1 MTDPLQCNRCGARLA
16 LAVAVCPGCGQER
29 NLESRLGT
37 FLFCDLVRST
47 RLLSGR
53 SPGEQVKVMAAFHA
67 AVRTVMT
74 RHGIEPDRVEADG
87 YFISYQRSTS
97 PRERG
102 APVTDS
108 QEDNA
113 SAAIGA
119 GLDLAKAVKAAGDA
133 LGEWMRVRV
142 GITSGYITT
151 GHPELNA
158 FMRDAGYV
166 GLDINLAKR
175 LAAAARPGRVMV
187 DAATHRL
194 AGAFF
199 RYGQLRHQAFVDFQ
213 PTPAWRV
220 TGRTQ
225 VDSRFEALHA
235 AQADRTLQGREPEM
249 AALRDAWARAA
260 AGATVAVQLRSD
272 AGFGKSSLAHELCLH
287 ASQANARVFKL
298 DCMPRTSHTPFFPVA
313 ALLKRLAGLSDDTPA
328 HDALARIERRIAHDD
343 GAAQAGEL
351 APFLPLLAMQE
362 SAGRTGSDRTI
373 TRAAEAAAGWIRGCA
388 RRQPVLVLA
397 EDMHW
402 ADEGTAALMQA
413 LAQAPGAGQPAL
425 PLMVLATT
433 RDHAP
438 ANRVAPFIAIDLKPV
453 DTSSATAIV
462 RRILG
467 EQPPRATVARIVRLA
482 DGNPLFLEELASAAD
497 DPARLRSVENAG
509 KQLTHRLALL
519 VQTRI
524 DRLPLLSPIV
534 QAAALLGPEFS
545 LDLLGE
551 FVDDRAGLPLAAAQ
565 LVEERLWEP
574 VDATVGRQRFRFRHE
589 LIQKAVYE
597 SWMDEARE
605 AKHEL
610 VAARLLKSTE
620 AVTATPELVAYH
632 LVGARHHDEAAR
644 HYLAAAQAAARRG
657 AYIDSVEHC
666 DAGIAQAQAFIGI
679 RTLAASA
686 ATRALLGQLHIAK
699 GVAAAATSGYAADA
713 VEEAYQLARDA
724 CDDPNDPAALFPI
737 VRGLGTFNFVRARF
751 ERAHAL
757 GNECEALAR
766 ASGRPDQAIE
776 AASFLGY
783 TTLYRGQLP
792 ASRRALDACVA
803 LYRAERGER
812 FSYPSPQDAGIAAL
826 SLLGITAWLQGD
838 CHAAETAFE
847 DALAHAG
854 RLARPIDEAY
864 VHVWLAMLR
873 NLQRRFGEARA
884 LAERCIAI
892 SAEHGFETW
901 LAAATMQRCIAV
913 TGSDETPQQLG
924 VLQYVLG
931 EFRIR
936 GAEANAPYFEWGIAR
951 ACLHL
956 GDRAGAHAAL
966 ARAQAQAQASGE
978 TYLVPELLV
987 LAGELADDPVAA
999 RRAFTAAFELAV
1011 GQEAWMLALRA
1022 LASAWSRNRPEGL
1035 ADPLFDRVAA
1045 LLADGGA
1052 HDPPPDGWARDAVQQ
1067 LRATM
1072 L

>member
-1 MTDPLQCNRCGARLA
+1 MNDSLQCNRCGARLA

-53 SPGEQVKVMAAFHA
+53 SPGEQVKVMNAFHA
-67 AVRTVMT
+67 AVRAVMT

-87 YFISYQRSTS
+87 YFISWQRSTS
-97 PRERG
+97 LRERG
-102 APVTDS
+102 TPVTDS

-175 LAAAARPGRVMV
+175 LASAARPGRVLV

-199 RYGQLRHQAFVDFQ
+199 RYGQLRNQAFVDFQ
-213 PTPAWRV
+213 PTPTWRV
-220 TGRTQ
+220 AGRTQ

-249 AALRDAWARAA
+249 AALRDAWARTT
-260 AGATVAVQLRSD
+260 AGDTVAVQLRSD
-272 AGFGKSSLAHELCLH
+272 AGLGKSSLAHELCQH
-287 ASQANARVFKL
+287 AVQAGARVFKL

-313 ALLKRLAGLSDDTPA
+313 AALKRLAGLADDTPA
-328 HDALARIERRIAHDD
+328 HEALARIERRIAHDD
-343 GAAQAGEL
+343 GPAQAREL

-362 SAGRTGSDRTI
+362 AAGGAGSDRTV
-373 TRAAEAAAGWIRGCA
+373 TRAAEAAANWIRHGA
-388 RRQPVLVLA
+388 RHQPVLVLA

-402 ADEGTAALMQA
+402 ADEGTAALVQA
-413 LAQAPGAGQPAL
+413 LAQPPAGAPAPA
-425 PLMVLATT
+425 LMVLATT

-453 DTSSATAIV
+453 DTPAATAIV

-467 EQPPRATVARIVRLA
+467 EQPAGGTVARIVRLA
-482 DGNPLFLEELASAAD
+482 DGNPLFLEELARAAD

-509 KQLTHRLALL
+509 KQLPHRLALL

-545 LDLLGE
+545 LELLGE

-574 VDATVGRQRFRFRHE
+574 VEAAIGRQRFRFRHE

-620 AVTATPELVAYH
+620 AVTSTPELVAYH
-632 LVGARHHDEAAR
+632 LVGAKRHDEAAR

-686 ATRALLGQLHIAK
+686 ATRAVLGQLHIAK
-699 GVAAAATSGYAADA
+699 GVAAAATSGYAADV
-713 VEEAYQLARDA
+713 VEKAYQLARDA
-724 CDDPNDPAALFPI
+724 SDDPNDPAALFPI

-751 ERAHAL
+751 ERADAL

-766 ASGRPDQAIE
+766 SSGRPDQAIE

-783 TTLYRGQLP
+783 TTLYRGQP
-792 ASRRALDACVA
+792 SASRRALESCLA

-838 CHAAETAFE
+838 CQAAEAAAGE
-847 DALAHAG
+847 ALDHAE
-854 RLARPIDEAY
+854 RLARPIDQAY
-864 VHVWLAMLR
+864 VHVWLSMLR
-873 NLQRRFGEARA
+873 NLQRRFEEAREQA
-884 LAERCIAI
+884 DLCIGV
-892 SAEHGFETW
+892 SEEHGFSTW
-901 LAAATMQRCIAV
+901 LVAAKMQRCIAL
-913 TGSDETPQQLG
+913 TGSASTGQELDALQQTLA
-924 VLQYVLG
+924 LFRYV
-931 EFRIR
+931 
-936 GAEANAPYFEWGIAR
+936 GAEANVPYFEWGIAR
-951 ACLHL
+951 ACLAL
-956 GDRAGAHAAL
+956 DDRPAARAAL
-966 ARAQAQAQASGE
+966 ARAHAQAQASGE
-978 TYLVPELLV
+978 TYLVPEILV
-987 LAGELADDPVAA
+987 LEGELADDPVAS

-1011 GQEAWMLALRA
+1011 SQESWMLALRA
-1022 LASAWSRNRPEGL
+1022 LVGAWSRTGADAI
-1035 ADPLFDRVAA
+1035 ADPLLDRAAA

-1052 HDPPPDGWARDAVQQ
+1052 SHPPPDGWVRDAVQQ